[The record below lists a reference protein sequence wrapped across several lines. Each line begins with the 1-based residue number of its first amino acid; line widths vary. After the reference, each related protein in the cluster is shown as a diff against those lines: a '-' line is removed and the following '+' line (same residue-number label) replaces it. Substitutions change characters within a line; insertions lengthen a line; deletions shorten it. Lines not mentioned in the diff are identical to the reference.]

1 MRNDSIADLLR
12 PTIED
17 MGLTLW
23 GVEFLSQG
31 RHGLL
36 RIYIESEGGVT
47 VEDCERVSR
56 QVGILLDVEDPIQG
70 AYTLEVSSPGMDRRL
85 FEAAQ
90 YEQYK
95 GAKVKVR
102 LRTNF
107 EGRRNFTGRLAGI
120 ENGDL
125 VLQLGEDELVL
136 PLESVE
142 RANVVPEFD
151 DKSK

>member
-12 PTIED
+12 PTVED
-17 MGLTLW
+17 MGCSLW
-23 GVEFLSQG
+23 GVEFLGQG

-36 RIYIESEGGVT
+36 RIYIEREGGVT

-56 QVGILLDVEDPIQG
+56 QVGVLLDVEDPIQS
-70 AYTLEVSSPGMDRRL
+70 AYTLEVSSPGLDRRL
-85 FEAAQ
+85 FEAEQ

-95 GAKVKVR
+95 GAKLKVR

-107 EGRRNFTGRLAGI
+107 EGRRNFTGRLAGL
-120 ENGDL
+120 EDGDL
-125 VLQLGEDELVL
+125 VLQMGEDEIVF